1 MAARAIKIIEEPD
14 METMKLEQLIQ
25 ASSGLKNRVATPI
38 LADEKPIVELQ
49 ISLKDNAPCV
59 NLTTEDAA
67 AEPYDVRCAFDETHN
82 EWFYLTSIPQRE
94 KNVLDEICKSNK
106 METEDLIR
114 NFIQWAIREPEKA
127 DAWLNSVDEKK
138 V

>member
-1 MAARAIKIIEEPD
+1 

-25 ASSGLKNRVATPI
+25 ATSGLKNRVATPI
-38 LADEKPIVELQ
+38 LADGKPIIELR

-59 NLTTEDAA
+59 NLTTEDAE

-82 EWFYLTSIPQRE
+82 EWFYLTSIPKRD
-94 KNVLDEICKSNK
+94 KDVLDEICKSNK
-106 METEDLIR
+106 METGALIR
-114 NFIQWAIREPEKA
+114 KFIQWAIREPEKA
-127 DAWLNSVDEKK
+127 AAWLNSVDEKK

>member
-38 LADEKPIVELQ
+38 LADEKSIVELR

-82 EWFYLTSIPQRE
+82 EWFYLTSIPQRD
-94 KNVLDEICKSNK
+94 KDVLDEICKSNK

>member
-1 MAARAIKIIEEPD
+1 

-38 LADEKPIVELQ
+38 LADEKSIVELR

-82 EWFYLTSIPQRE
+82 EWFYLTSIPQRD
-94 KNVLDEICKSNK
+94 KDVLNEICKSNK

>member
-1 MAARAIKIIEEPD
+1 

-25 ASSGLKNRVATPI
+25 ASGGLKNRVATPI
-38 LADEKPIVELQ
+38 LADGKPIVELR
-49 ISLKDNAPCV
+49 ISLKNNAPCV
-59 NLTTEDAA
+59 NLTTADAA

-82 EWFYLTSIPQRE
+82 KWFYLTSIPKRD
-94 KNVLDEICKSNK
+94 KDVLDEICKSNK

-114 NFIQWAIREPEKA
+114 KFIQWEINEPEKA
-127 DAWLNSVDEKK
+127 AAWLNSVDEKK